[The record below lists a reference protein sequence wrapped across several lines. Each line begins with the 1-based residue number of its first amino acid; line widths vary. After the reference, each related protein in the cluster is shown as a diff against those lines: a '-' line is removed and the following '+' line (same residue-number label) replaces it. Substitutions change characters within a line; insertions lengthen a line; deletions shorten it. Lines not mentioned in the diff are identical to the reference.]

1 MSIRPVRACN
11 AEVVESPAENGHREM
26 SLLAVGLV
34 LKNFPRKHKEREFI
48 AMIVM
53 AHRYND
59 KLGKAFPKRKTFAGD
74 VGCSDRHAKR
84 LLRSLRSESD
94 IFPIEQGGKGPGS
107 VTCYGLNPKYLP
119 DVKGDTCKTPLHSEK
134 GGHSSVRKGG
144 HSLVQKGGHAPKV
157 KCPHNSNKQKE
168 SAAAASALAAP
179 TPPLLPEPN
188 PADIAKFQAEF
199 ERVKGRPLLG
209 ANNGASARLK

>member
-1 MSIRPVRACN
+1 MS
-11 AEVVESPAENGHREM
+11 S
-26 SLLAVGLV
+26 LAVDLV

-53 AHRYND
+53 AHRYNE

-84 LLRSLRSESD
+84 LLRSLRSEND

-107 VTCYGLNPKYLP
+107 VTCYRLNPKYLP
-119 DVKGDTCKTPLHSEK
+119 DIKGDTCKTPLHFKK

-144 HSLVQKGGHAPKV
+144 HASKV
-157 KCPHNSNKQKE
+157 KCPHNINKQKE
-168 SAAAASALAAP
+168 SAAAASAMALP
-179 TPPLLPEPN
+179 PPPLLPE
-188 PADIAKFQAEF
+188 AEA
-199 ERVKGRPLLG
+199 ERLRKEMAAGLKAFRE
-209 ANNGASARLK
+209 ANAA

>member
-1 MSIRPVRACN
+1 MSKLLTRN
-11 AEVVESPAENGHREM
+11 AADALVAHATKHSKDHREM
-26 SLLAVGLV
+26 SLLAVDLV
-34 LKNFPRKHKEREFI
+34 FKNFPRKHKEREFI

-53 AHRYND
+53 AHRYNE

-119 DVKGDTCKTPLHSEK
+119 DIKGDTCKTPLHSKK

-157 KCPHNSNKQKE
+157 KCPHNINKQKE
-168 SAAAASALAAP
+168 SAAAASALAGP
-179 TPPLLPEPN
+179 PPPPLLSEPELDHG
-188 PADIAKFQAEF
+188 AIAKFQADF
-199 ERVKGRPLLG
+199 ERSRGRKLLG
-209 ANNGASARLK
+209 AT

>member
-1 MSIRPVRACN
+1 
-11 AEVVESPAENGHREM
+11 M
-26 SLLAVGLV
+26 SLLAVDLV
-34 LKNFPRKHKEREFI
+34 LKNFPRKAKKLEFI

-84 LLRSLRSESD
+84 LLRSLRFESD

-107 VTCYGLNPKYLP
+107 VTCYGLNPKYLA
-119 DVKGDTCKTPLHSEK
+119 DLKGDTCKSPLHSKK

-144 HSLVQKGGHAPKV
+144 HAPKV
-157 KCPHNSNKQKE
+157 KCTYNINKEKE
-168 SAAAASALAAP
+168 GAAAASAAP
-179 TPPLLPEPN
+179 VPPPPRRSEPEPDRV
-188 PADIAKFQAEF
+188 AIAKFQADF
-199 ERVKGRPLLG
+199 ERSRRRKLLG
-209 ANNGASARLK
+209 AK

>member
-1 MSIRPVRACN
+1 MSIAGPSRNRHDA
-11 AEVVESPAENGHREM
+11 VVAQATKRSNGHQEM
-26 SLLAVGLV
+26 SSLAVDLV
-34 LKNFPRKHKEREFI
+34 FKNFPRKAKEREFI

-53 AHRYND
+53 AHRYNE
-59 KLGKAFPKRKTFAGD
+59 KLGKAFPKRKTFADD

-119 DVKGDTCKTPLHSEK
+119 DIKADTCKTPLHSKK

-157 KCPHNSNKQKE
+157 KCPHNINKQKE
-168 SAAAASALAAP
+168 SAAAASAVAAP
-179 TPPLLPEPN
+179 PPPLLSEPELDHG
-188 PADIAKFQAEF
+188 AIAKFQADF
-199 ERVKGRPLLG
+199 ERSRGRKLLG
-209 ANNGASARLK
+209 AT

>member
-1 MSIRPVRACN
+1 MS
-11 AEVVESPAENGHREM
+11 S
-26 SLLAVGLV
+26 LAVDLV
-34 LKNFPRKHKEREFI
+34 FKNFPRKAKEREFI

-84 LLRSLRSESD
+84 LLRSLRSEND

-107 VTCYGLNPKYLP
+107 VTCYTLNPKYLP
-119 DVKGDTCKTPLHSEK
+119 EIKGDTCKTPLDSKK
-134 GGHSSVRKGG
+134 GGHSF
-144 HSLVQKGGHAPKV
+144 VQKGGHRPKG
-157 KCPHNSNKQKE
+157 KCTHNINKQRE
-168 SAAAASALAAP
+168 SAAAASAVAP
-179 TPPLLPEPN
+179 PPPPLLPEPN

-199 ERVKGRPLLG
+199 LRVKGRALLG
-209 ANNGASARLK
+209 ANNGHQCPAQMTQANGSNENGA

>member
-1 MSIRPVRACN
+1 
-11 AEVVESPAENGHREM
+11 M
-26 SLLAVGLV
+26 SLLAVDLV
-34 LKNFPRKHKEREFI
+34 LKNFPRKAKKLEFI

-84 LLRSLRSESD
+84 LLRSLRFESD

-107 VTCYGLNPKYLP
+107 VTSYGLNPKYLP
-119 DVKGDTCKTPLHSEK
+119 DIKGDTCKTPLHSKK

-144 HSLVQKGGHAPKV
+144 HSLVQKGGHASKV
-157 KCPHNSNKQKE
+157 KCPHNINKQKE
-168 SAAAASALAAP
+168 SAAAASAVAP
-179 TPPLLPEPN
+179 PPPPLLPEPELDHG
-188 PADIAKFQAEF
+188 AIAKFQADY
-199 ERVKGRPLLG
+199 ERSRGRKLLG
-209 ANNGASARLK
+209 AT